1 MKKKFRIILKCVN
14 CVVLL
19 ASLAYIVYSEYII
32 FRDKQLISE
41 LQIKKSGEI
50 VYTTIE
56 EPTNTIQ
63 KSIKEIEKIEEIE
76 TAKTNVEKS
85 ILPEY
90 EKLYKENSD
99 LYGWIKIKDTIID
112 YPVMHTP
119 KLEDTNFYINKNWK
133 KEESK
138 LGSIYVDGRCKDDSE
153 NLIIYGHNMKDKSMF
168 GSLTKYKEKEY
179 YEQHKYI
186 EFNTLYE
193 KATYEVIAV
202 SKAVVYYN
210 QDVPQNEYLFY
221 EHIELNSKE
230 EFDNYMCY
238 MKENSYYDIENNAKY
253 GDKLITLCTCDY
265 WTENARLLVVAK
277 KVSE

>member
-1 MKKKFRIILKCVN
+1 MKKKFRIILKYVN
-14 CVVLL
+14 FVILL
-19 ASLAYIVYSEYII
+19 ISLAYIVYNKYTI

-41 LQIKKSGEI
+41 VQTQKSEDV
-50 VYTTIE
+50 VYTITE
-56 EPTNTIQ
+56 ESENIATKNT
-63 KSIKEIEKIEEIE
+63 KATEKVEE
-76 TAKTNVEKS
+76 KN

-90 EKLYKENSD
+90 EKLYEENSD
-99 LYGWIKIKDTIID
+99 LYGWIKIEDTIID

-119 KLEDTNFYINKNWK
+119 ELEDTNFYINKNWK
-133 KEESK
+133 KEESE
-138 LGSIYVDGRCKDDSE
+138 LGSIYIDGRCKEDSE
-153 NLIIYGHNMKDKSMF
+153 NLIIYGHNRKDKSMF

-186 EFNTLYE
+186 EFNTLYQ
-193 KATYEVIAV
+193 KSTYEIIAV

-210 QDVPQNEYLFY
+210 QDVAQNEYLFY

-230 EFDNYMCY
+230 EFNNYIHY
-238 MKENSYYDIENNAKY
+238 MKENSYYDIANNAEY

-277 KVSE
+277 KI

>member
-1 MKKKFRIILKCVN
+1 MKKKFRIILKCIN

-19 ASLAYIVYSEYII
+19 VSLAYILYNEYII
-32 FRDKQLISE
+32 FQDKKLISE
-41 LQIKKSGEI
+41 LQAKKSEEV
-50 VYTTIE
+50 VYTIIE
-56 EPTNTIQ
+56 EPTNAIQ
-63 KSIKEIEKIEEIE
+63 KSNKEAKKIEER
-76 TAKTNVEKS
+76 N

-90 EKLYKENSD
+90 EKLYEENSD
-99 LYGWIKIKDTIID
+99 LYGWIKIEDTIID

-138 LGSIYVDGRCKDDSE
+138 LGSIYIDGRCKDDSE

-179 YEQHKYI
+179 YELNKYI
-186 EFNTLYE
+186 EFNTLYQ

-230 EFDNYMCY
+230 KFDDYMCY

-277 KVSE
+277 KISR